1 MGPVGTGDW
10 GLGLGLDNNVNAIGM
25 SENQQNPTGCV
36 PGMNMNII
44 LETIQ
49 KYMKNTM
56 ISLLILT
63 TTLPLNLVSVYG
75 FITNI
80 GCENHTIKAIV
91 EISEFGL
98 YLWFFVLPLLIKLKL
113 DRLSE

>member
-1 MGPVGTGDW
+1 MIDEISRVQRTNPE
-10 GLGLGLDNNVNAIGM
+10 NKMSAIGNL
-25 SENQQNPTGCV
+25 ENQQNSTGCV
-36 PGMNMNII
+36 PGINMI

-75 FITNI
+75 FFTNT
-80 GCENHTIKAIV
+80 GCENHNIKAIV